1 MRRFRLRRATLS
13 RLARRHLRVISPLTN
28 RILAVNLL
36 ALAIPVVSILFLA
49 QYQQRL
55 IDNELTSLRT
65 EAKLFAVAIAEGC
78 VDRNNE
84 DVATILPQ
92 PARAMIRH
100 LVETTTTRTQLFDTG
115 EHLIA
120 DSHQLMG
127 PGGVVQLEELPPLEA
142 RPSYGDVLLDQISA
156 LISRVPGRDL
166 IAPLP
171 RHGIMDEQVLETMRD
186 ALDGNM
192 ATQVWRNKKG
202 GLIFV
207 AAAPVQDL
215 ESVLGAVMLVHEG
228 TDVDSAIRSV
238 RIDVLKVSGVAIA
251 ITIILS
257 LYLAGKIARPIR
269 TLAAAAVAQT
279 QDVGQ
284 GRQIEIPDF
293 AGRRDEIGDLSIA
306 LRQMTQALWQRMDAI
321 EGFAADVA
329 HELKNPLTSLRSAV
343 ETVARVEDPQQKAR
357 LMAIINDDVGRMD
370 RLISDISN
378 ASRLDAELSRV
389 ESTPVDLCALLKV
402 AVDLSLPAQESG
414 IAISFV
420 CPNEK
425 LFVFGIEGRLMQVF
439 QNLLDNA
446 VTFSPPGGKVEMA
459 MKAAQ
464 GFAEITIDDEGPGI
478 PENKLADIFQRFYTE
493 RPAGEA
499 FGKHSGLGLSIAKQI
514 VEVHRGKISAN
525 NRHGFAD
532 AIAGARFTV
541 KLPLMG
547 KK

>member
-1 MRRFRLRRATLS
+1 
-13 RLARRHLRVISPLTN
+13 VISPLTN

-55 IDNELTSLRT
+55 IDNELIGLRT
-65 EAKLFAVAIAEGC
+65 EARLFSVAIAEGC

-100 LVETTTTRTQLFDTG
+100 LVETTTTRTQLFDTS

-127 PGGVVQLEELPPLEA
+127 PGGVVQLEELPPLEV
-142 RPSYGDVLLDQISA
+142 RQNFGDGILDDISN

-166 IAPLP
+166 IPPLP
-171 RHGIMDEQVLETMRD
+171 RHGIMDEQVLEAMRD
-186 ALDGNM
+186 ALDGNIS
-192 ATQVWRNKKG
+192 TQVWRNKKG
-202 GLIFV
+202 GLVFV

-215 ESVLGAVMLVHEG
+215 ESVLGAVMLVRDG
-228 TDVDSAIRSV
+228 TEVDSAIRSV
-238 RIDVLKVSGVAIA
+238 RLDVLKVSGVAIA

-293 AGRRDEIGDLSIA
+293 ARRHDEIGDLSIA

-343 ETVARVEDPQQKAR
+343 ETVARVEDPAQKAR

-389 ESTPVDLCALLKV
+389 ESQPVDLCALLKV
-402 AVDLSLPAQESG
+402 AVDLSLPPEESG
-414 IAISFV
+414 IVISFA
-420 CPNEK
+420 CLSNNKEGEK
-425 LFVFGIEGRLMQVF
+425 LHVFGIEGRLMQVF

-446 VTFSPPGGKVEMA
+446 VSFSPKGGKVDVA
-459 MKAAQ
+459 VKAAQ
-464 GFAEITIDDEGPGI
+464 GFAEITIDDEGPGL
-478 PENKLADIFQRFYTE
+478 PENKLANIFERFYTE

-514 VEVHRGKISAN
+514 VEAHRGKIAAAN
-525 NRHGFAD
+525 RAGFAD
-532 AIAGARFTV
+532 KVVGARFTV